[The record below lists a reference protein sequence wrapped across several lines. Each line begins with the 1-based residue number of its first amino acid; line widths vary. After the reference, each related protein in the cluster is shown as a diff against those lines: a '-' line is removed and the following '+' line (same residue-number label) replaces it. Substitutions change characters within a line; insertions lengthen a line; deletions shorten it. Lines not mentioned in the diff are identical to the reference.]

1 MKCSA
6 CRKDRQ
12 KVSYK
17 NNYRLMS
24 EPVVNISSAPLWIV
38 HGLAVDA
45 TVASNLNILAQQT

>member
-1 MKCSA
+1 MKCAA

-17 NNYRLMS
+17 NNCCLMS
-24 EPVVNISSAPLWIV
+24 EPVVKISSAPLSIV
-38 HGLAVDA
+38 YGLVVDA